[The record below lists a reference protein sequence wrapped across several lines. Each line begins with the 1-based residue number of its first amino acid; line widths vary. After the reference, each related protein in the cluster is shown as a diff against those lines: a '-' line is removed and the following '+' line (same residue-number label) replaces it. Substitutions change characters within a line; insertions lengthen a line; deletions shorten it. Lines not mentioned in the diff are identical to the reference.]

1 MLDRRKGDLRPNI
14 VDITDLLTAYNKTE
28 ADIYDVL
35 FQLFDRETKVLDKRF
50 TDASSTLSINTID
63 GRTKVTVDWGSADFD
78 NLTEKSYRLA
88 IGVQF
93 SAQEME
99 QNPDSYHIV
108 NGKSLGEEPKYTI
121 KNKATEL

>member
-28 ADIYDVL
+28 TDIYDVL
-35 FQLFDRETKVLDKRF
+35 FQLFDGETKVLDKRF
-50 TDASSTLSINTID
+50 TDVSSTLSINTID
-63 GRTKVTVDWGSADFD
+63 GRTKVTVNWVSVDFD

-99 QNPDSYHIV
+99 QNPDGYTLE
-108 NGKSLGEEPKYTI
+108 NGMDLGEEAAYTI
-121 KNKATEL
+121 KAKSTQ